1 MQKRKKEGN
10 NIQTKEDIIGIEED
24 NWLCFK

>member
-10 NIQTKEDIIGIEED
+10 NIQTKEGITGIEED
-24 NWLCFK
+24 DWLCFK